1 MVGETDTL
9 LGREFAG
16 YRLIGVV
23 GTGGMSTVYRGQPMV
38 NADNLP
44 DARRHDACAESAIK
58 VLRESPGLTGSHAPF
73 RARFYREAETVAS
86 LQHEHIMPVLDYGEW
101 QGLPYMVMPLAT
113 GGTLA
118 TRITTEP
125 GQFPLAAVA
134 AYAEQLASALDYA
147 HQHGIVHRDV
157 KPSNA
162 LLDEQGRLLLA
173 DFGIARLYEHAI
185 RGDDA
190 TMLTFPGEVVGTPY
204 YMAPEQFQGQRV
216 GPATDIYALGVVLY
230 RLVTGCLPFEGETP
244 LAIGMAQLRDI
255 PLSPWLLRPDLPG
268 PATVAILSALAKD
281 PKGRFDSAGDLAH
294 AFAAGVAGHWT
305 VENRERASTLDRE
318 LTHYIP
324 AMLGRDRSRTV
335 ARPSL
340 SAGVA
345 TLCVAALIGGCITA
359 TQVVQNGRMQSAAST
374 SRSPV
379 VSASAPER
387 APVATTSSTLT
398 AVEGTSYTL
407 SASDGKVS
415 SLVPAAATHGSK
427 HVDKHGKSH
436 DGTGTGD
443 NASDE

>member
-1 MVGETDTL
+1 MLGETDTL

-23 GTGGMSTVYRGQPMV
+23 GTGGMSTVYRGQPID
-38 NADNLP
+38 NAH
-44 DARRHDACAESAIK
+44 DARMDDARAESAIK
-58 VLRESPGLTGSHAPF
+58 VLRESPRLTGSHAPF

-125 GQFPLAAVA
+125 GQFPLAVVV

-157 KPSNA
+157 KPANA

-173 DFGIARLYEHAI
+173 DFGIARVYEHSI

-190 TMLTFPGEVVGTPY
+190 TALTFPGEVVGTPS

-216 GPATDIYALGVVLY
+216 SPATDIYALGVVLY

-244 LAIGMAQLRDI
+244 LALGMAHLRDT
-255 PLSPWLLRPDLPG
+255 PLSPWLLRPDLPV
-268 PATVAILSALAKD
+268 PAMVAILSALAKD
-281 PKGRFDSAGDLAH
+281 PKGRFDSAGALAH
-294 AFAAGVAGHWT
+294 AFAAGVEGRWT
-305 VENRERASTLDRE
+305 VENRARASALDRE

-324 AMLGRDRSRTV
+324 AMLGRERSRTV
-335 ARPSL
+335 PRPSL

-415 SLVPAAATHGSK
+415 SHVPAAAKHGS
-427 HVDKHGKSH
+427 KHGKSH

-443 NASDE
+443 NARDE